1 MVQMLDWLPSTVD
14 LTQRIKDVRR
24 MEGSTT
30 ERLQAVIRLLQF
42 NRDMT
47 ATGQI
52 DRLLKDVLQTWPAN
66 EIPPLGLPKLRVAI
80 SSSHSAEH
88 LAPSMR
94 VASLARGV
102 IAQIHVGPYGG
113 FRQSLEGD
121 DPELRDFDPQVILLA
136 LDIHAVLPRIAIGAQ
151 EEAERQ
157 IASTVLEV
165 RHLWKR
171 AKDNYG
177 AQIIQQTFLPLTP
190 PLFGSFDALVP
201 ASPTAMCM
209 ALNQAIRLAAREE
222 GVALLDVEARL
233 PPNINGIDR
242 VDIVRWHHAKQL
254 INPLFAPLYG
264 DHVARI
270 LAAFTGRSRKCL
282 VLDLDNT
289 LWGGVIGDDGLA
301 GIRLG
306 QGSAEGEAYL
316 AFQQYVDQLRRTG
329 VILAVCSKN
338 DDATARQAFDEHGEM
353 ILKYADIACFR
364 ANWSDKAENI
374 RSIAS
379 TINIGLDGLVFV
391 DDNPAER
398 AIVRREL
405 AEVAVP
411 EMPEDIA
418 HYPERLAAAGYFEAV
433 SLTQDDLTRAGS
445 YAANAQRQ
453 ALSATTDMDG
463 YLQSLEMT
471 MAARPISPIDL
482 PRAAQLIN
490 KTNQF
495 NLTTRRRTAA
505 ELEAFLAEPDNL
517 GYCFR
522 LRDRFGDSGLIS
534 VILARPDPALEPG
547 ELLIDTWLMSCRV
560 LGRGVEAAAFEV
572 LARAAGERGFASL
585 LGEYRATERN
595 GLVARHYE
603 KLGFVAAS
611 PPTGSVGTGTFWR
624 RAIPGAEMGKHHITL
639 EAA

>member
-1 MVQMLDWLPSTVD
+1 MVQMLDWLPTTDD
-14 LTQRIKDVRR
+14 LSRQIKDVRR
-24 MEGSTT
+24 MEGSPT
-30 ERLQAVIRLLQF
+30 ERLLATIRLLQF

-52 DRLLKDVLQTWPAN
+52 DRLLKDILQELPENAFAAC
-66 EIPPLGLPKLRVAI
+66 GLPILRVALL
-80 SSSHSAEH
+80 SSHSIEH
-88 LAPSMR
+88 LAPSIR
-94 VASLARGV
+94 VASLGRGV
-102 IAQIHVGPYGG
+102 AAQIHVGAYGS
-113 FRQSLEGD
+113 FRQSLQGD
-121 DPELRDFDPQVILLA
+121 DPALRDFAPQAILLA
-136 LDIHAVLPRIAIGAQ
+136 LDIQAILPGIAIGA
-151 EEAERQ
+151 EDEAERQ
-157 IASTVLEV
+157 IASTVLEL

-171 AKDNYG
+171 AREIYG
-177 AQIIQQTFLPLTP
+177 AQLIQQTFLPVTP

-201 ASPTAMCM
+201 ASPVAMGM
-209 ALNQAIRLAAREE
+209 ALNQAVRKAAREE
-222 GVALLDVEARL
+222 GVVLLDVDARL
-233 PPNINGIDR
+233 PPNIGGIER
-242 VDIVRWHHAKQL
+242 VDLVRWHHAKQL

-270 LAAFTGRSRKCL
+270 FAAITGRSHKCL

-306 QGSAEGEAYL
+306 QGSAEGEAYA
-316 AFQQYVDQLRRTG
+316 AFQHYVDQLRRAG

-338 DDATARQAFDEHGEM
+338 EEAIARQVFDDHDEM
-353 ILKYADIACFR
+353 VLKFADFACFR

-374 RSIAS
+374 RSIAR
-379 TINIGLDGLVFV
+379 TVNIGLDSLVFV

-418 HYPERLAAAGYFEAV
+418 YYPARLAAAGYFEAV
-433 SLTQDDLTRAGS
+433 SLTPDDLARAGS

-453 ALSATTDMDG
+453 ALSVTTDMDG

-471 MAARPISPIDL
+471 MIARAIGPIDL

-495 NLTTRRRTAA
+495 NLTTRRRTPA
-505 ELEAFLAEPDNL
+505 ELEAFLSDPANL

-534 VILARPDPALEPG
+534 VILARPDPAFEPG
-547 ELLIDTWLMSCRV
+547 SLLIDTWLMSCRV
-560 LGRGVEAAAFEV
+560 LGRGVEHATLEI
-572 LARAAGERGFASL
+572 LARAVGERGFTEL
-585 LGEYRATERN
+585 IGEYCPTERN
-595 GLVARHYE
+595 GLVAGHYE
-603 KLGFVAAS
+603 QLGFAATSAPNGAS
-611 PPTGSVGTGTFWR
+611 PTAAFWR
-624 RAIPGAEMGKHHITL
+624 RVIPGAEMGKHHITL